1 MENAKS
7 ELKQQYALAIDAYE
21 AGNFSVFLT
30 QLRLSIEWIGRIVVY
45 EEVGE
50 RQGKELLSG
59 KINRIY
65 GTEIHD
71 SGKSVE
77 SSALISI
84 IPKILSVIN
93 KYDRIPKDQK
103 ARARRTI
110 ELSCDGLVEAYGTC
124 SNIANHSGS
133 HKMNVKLQA
142 QNYSALLPAFIDKMG
157 NYGIISNG
165 LLTWLQTVVTPIEI
179 NHAEYEQE
187 LEKLKRDL
195 EEATQKYTRL
205 SLEAQQQ
212 INNKNEIINT
222 QTAAR
227 NAAEEQALKAQREAF
242 EAMKREEEG
251 KTAHSE
257 EKKQLLE
264 RIEDLQRQ
272 LDALSAPVQLETESI
287 VEETKAWDIEE
298 EQMDDDQKD
307 LIEENLT
314 ESMLVAGCAGS
325 GKSII
330 ALKKARQVLDAG
342 YSVYLIAYTK
352 SLRSFMDEG
361 RKDKLLRPHCCYYH
375 QWKYDRK
382 MPTADYIIVDEIQ
395 DFTKEEILEFMH
407 AARKCFFFFGDTAQ
421 SIFHF
426 EGRTM
431 LPVQR
436 EKGYLGETIEDITG
450 LTAWQL
456 YNNYRLP
463 KGVAKIT
470 QQYIGVKVP
479 PYKDRVYQSKE
490 ETIPHFLG
498 YSNEGAQLE
507 AIKRLITSDRF
518 HNIGIFL
525 PTNEMVFELY
535 NELTKDG
542 CYVECKYS
550 IGAESFITLDFKTN
564 HPKIMTYHSAKG
576 LQFETV
582 ILPYCQ
588 PIPIQDEAARK
599 ALYVAMTRT
608 YKELYMMYIG
618 DMPSPLNKVDKA
630 LYSTTIS

>member
-1 MENAKS
+1 MKPKERNSYREKS
-7 ELKQQYALAIDAYE
+7 TKYTD
-21 AGNFSVFLT
+21 
-30 QLRLSIEWIGRIVVY
+30 
-45 EEVGE
+45 
-50 RQGKELLSG
+50 
-59 KINRIY
+59 
-65 GTEIHD
+65 
-71 SGKSVE
+71 KSVE

-84 IPKILSVIN
+84 IPKILVATN
-93 KYDRIPKDQK
+93 KYARIPKDQRP
-103 ARARRTI
+103 RAKRTI
-110 ELSCDGLVEAYGTC
+110 ELACEGLVEAYGIC

-165 LLTWLQTVVTPIEI
+165 VLTWLQTAVTPIEI

-187 LEKLKRDL
+187 LERLKKDL
-195 EEATQKYTRL
+195 EEATQKYAQL
-205 SLEAQQQ
+205 SIEAQKQ
-212 INNKNEIINT
+212 INSKNEIINA
-222 QTAAR
+222 QTEAR
-227 NAAEEQALKAQREAF
+227 NAAEERALKAQRDAF
-242 EAMKREEEG
+242 EAERREEEG
-251 KTAHSE
+251 KNAYSE

-264 RIEDLQRQ
+264 LIEDLKRQ
-272 LDALSAPVQLETESI
+272 LEAVSTPPLQSVEPI
-287 VEETKAWDIEE
+287 EETKAWDIEE
-298 EQMDDDQKD
+298 EQMDEDQHD

-314 ESMLVAGCAGS
+314 QSMLVAGCAGS

-330 ALKKARQVLDAG
+330 ALHKAKQVIEAG

-361 RKDKLLRPHCCYYH
+361 RKDQLLRPHCCYYH
-375 QWKYDRK
+375 QWKYDKK
-382 MPTADYIIVDEIQ
+382 MAKADYIIVDEIQ

-407 AARKCFFFFGDTAQ
+407 AANKCFFFFGDTAQ

-426 EGRTM
+426 EDRPT

-436 EKGYLGETIEDITG
+436 EKGYSGETIEDITG

-479 PYKDRVYQSKE
+479 PYRDRVYKSE
-490 ETIPHFLG
+490 ENTIPHFLG
-498 YSNEGAQLE
+498 YQSEAEQLE
-507 AIKRLITSDRF
+507 AIKHLVKSDKIR
-518 HNIGIFL
+518 NVGIFL
-525 PTNEMVFELY
+525 PTNDMVFDLY
-535 NELTKDG
+535 TKLTQDG
-542 CYVECKYS
+542 YNVESKYS
-550 IGAESFITLDFKTN
+550 FGTDSFITLDFRTN
-564 HPKIMTYHSAKG
+564 LPKIMTYHSAKG

-588 PIPIQDEAARK
+588 PISMQDESARK

-618 DMPSPLNKVDKA
+618 DIPSPLDKVDKA
-630 LYSTTIS
+630 LYSTTIN

>member
-7 ELKQQYALAIDAYE
+7 ELKNQYALAIDAYE

-30 QLRLSIEWIGRIVVY
+30 QLRLSIEWLGRIVVY

-50 RQGKELLSG
+50 TQGKELLSG
-59 KINRIY
+59 KINKIY
-65 GTEIHD
+65 GTDIHD
-71 SGKSVE
+71 YGKSVE
-77 SSALISI
+77 SSALISV
-84 IPKILSVIN
+84 IPKILVATN
-93 KYDRIPKDQK
+93 KYARIPKDQRS
-103 ARARRTI
+103 RAKRTI
-110 ELSCDGLVEAYGTC
+110 ELACDGLVEAYGIC
-124 SNIANHSGS
+124 SNIANHSSS

-165 LLTWLQTVVTPIEI
+165 VLTWLQTAVTPIEI

-187 LEKLKRDL
+187 LERLKKDL
-195 EEATQKYTRL
+195 EEATQKYAQL
-205 SLEAQQQ
+205 SIEAQKQ
-212 INNKNEIINT
+212 INSKNEIINA
-222 QTAAR
+222 QTEAR
-227 NAAEEQALKAQREAF
+227 NAAEERALKAQRDAF
-242 EAMKREEEG
+242 EAERREEEG
-251 KTAHSE
+251 KNAYSG

-264 RIEDLQRQ
+264 LIEDLKRQ
-272 LDALSAPVQLETESI
+272 LEAVSTQPLQSVEPI
-287 VEETKAWDIEE
+287 EETKAWDIEE
-298 EQMDDDQKD
+298 EQMDEDQHD

-314 ESMLVAGCAGS
+314 QSMLVAGCAGS

-330 ALKKARQVLDAG
+330 ALHKAKQVIEAG

-361 RKDKLLRPHCCYYH
+361 RKDQLLRPHCCYYH
-375 QWKYDRK
+375 QWKYDKK
-382 MPTADYIIVDEIQ
+382 MAKADYIIVDEIQ

-407 AARKCFFFFGDTAQ
+407 AANKCFFFFGDTAQ

-426 EGRTM
+426 EDRPT

-436 EKGYLGETIEDITG
+436 EKGYSGETIEDITG

-479 PYKDRVYQSKE
+479 PYRDRVYKSEE

-498 YSNEGAQLE
+498 YQNEAERLE
-507 AIKRLITSDRF
+507 AIKRLIKSERF
-518 HNIGIFL
+518 HNVGIFL
-525 PTNEMVFELY
+525 PTNDMVFDLY
-535 NELTKDG
+535 TKLTQDG
-542 CYVECKYS
+542 YNVECKYS
-550 IGAESFITLDFKTN
+550 LGTDSFITLDFRTN
-564 HPKIMTYHSAKG
+564 LPKIMTYHSAKG

-588 PIPIQDEAARK
+588 PIPIEDESARK

-630 LYSTTIS
+630 LYSTTTY

>member
-1 MENAKS
+1 MEELQETLKEDYQRARNSWERKDYVEFLRNLRPAVENLCRIIIMDLKGPILYDEITHGEYPIEGIYINRGQEVRNKMLAKIIPNLVKEEKNLDGDKFLRLRRICS
-7 ELKQQYALAIDAYE
+7 RLEDAFDILSETGSHAGPTQLNKELRAYDNMQLLPTCVETLGICNILSKNVLVWLQSTITPLKINQAEDAELK
-21 AGNFSVFLT
+21 
-30 QLRLSIEWIGRIVVY
+30 R
-45 EEVGE
+45 
-50 RQGKELLSG
+50 
-59 KINRIY
+59 
-65 GTEIHD
+65 
-71 SGKSVE
+71 
-77 SSALISI
+77 
-84 IPKILSVIN
+84 
-93 KYDRIPKDQK
+93 KYQ
-103 ARARRTI
+103 
-110 ELSCDGLVEAYGTC
+110 E
-124 SNIANHSGS
+124 
-133 HKMNVKLQA
+133 
-142 QNYSALLPAFIDKMG
+142 
-157 NYGIISNG
+157 
-165 LLTWLQTVVTPIEI
+165 
-179 NHAEYEQE
+179 E
-187 LEKLKRDL
+187 LERLKKDL
-195 EEATQKYTRL
+195 EEATQKYARL
-205 SLEAQQQ
+205 SIEAQQQ
-212 INNKNEIINT
+212 INSKNEIINT

-251 KTAHSE
+251 KTAYSE

-264 RIEDLQRQ
+264 KIEDLQRQ
-272 LDALSAPVQLETESI
+272 LDALSTPVQLE
-287 VEETKAWDIEE
+287 VKPVVETKAWDV
-298 EQMDDDQKD
+298 DDDQMDGDQQD

-382 MPTADYIIVDEIQ
+382 MPAADYIIVDEIQ

-426 EGRTM
+426 EDRPT
-431 LPVQR
+431 LPIQR

-479 PYKDRVYQSKE
+479 PYKDRVYKSKE

-498 YSNEGAQLE
+498 FPNEGAQLE

-542 CYVECKYS
+542 YYVECKYS
-550 IGAESFITLDFKTN
+550 FGTESFITLDFKTN

-588 PIPIQDEAARK
+588 PIPIEDESARK

-630 LYSTTIS
+630 LYSTSE

>member
-7 ELKQQYALAIDAYE
+7 ELKNQYALAIDAYE

-30 QLRLSIEWIGRIVVY
+30 QLRLSIEWLGRIVVY

-50 RQGKELLSG
+50 TQGKDLLSG
-59 KINRIY
+59 KINKIY
-65 GTEIHD
+65 GTEIHPY
-71 SGKSVE
+71 GQCVE
-77 SSALISI
+77 SSALISV
-84 IPKILSVIN
+84 IPKILLATN
-93 KYDRIPKDQK
+93 KYARIPKDQRS
-103 ARARRTI
+103 RAKTTVERA
-110 ELSCDGLVEAYGTC
+110 CDVLVEAYGIC
-124 SNIANHSGS
+124 SNIATHSGS

-165 LLTWLQTVVTPIEI
+165 VLTWLQTAVTPIEI

-187 LEKLKRDL
+187 LERLKKDL
-195 EEATQKYTRL
+195 EEATQKYAQL
-205 SLEAQQQ
+205 SIEAQKQ
-212 INNKNEIINT
+212 INSKNEIINA
-222 QTAAR
+222 QKEAR
-227 NAAEEQALKAQREAF
+227 NAAEERALKAQREVL
-242 EAMKREEEG
+242 EAERREEEG
-251 KTAHSE
+251 KNAYSE

-264 RIEDLQRQ
+264 LIEDLKRQ
-272 LDALSAPVQLETESI
+272 LATVSTPPMQTIEL
-287 VEETKAWDIEE
+287 VEETKAWDINE
-298 EQMDDDQKD
+298 EQMDEDQHD

-314 ESMLVAGCAGS
+314 QSMLVAGCAGS

-330 ALKKARQVLDAG
+330 ALHKAKQVLDAG
-342 YSVYLIAYTK
+342 YSVFLIAYTK

-361 RKDKLLRPHCCYYH
+361 RKDQLLRPHCCYYH
-375 QWKYDRK
+375 QWKFDKK
-382 MPTADYIIVDEIQ
+382 MASADYIIVDEIQ
-395 DFTKEEILEFMH
+395 DFTKEEIQEFMK

-421 SIFHF
+421 SIFNF
-426 EGRTM
+426 EDRPT

-436 EKGYLGETIEDITG
+436 EKGYSGETIEDITG

-479 PYKDRVYQSKE
+479 PYRDRVYKSE
-490 ETIPHFLG
+490 ETTIPHFLG
-498 YSNEGAQLE
+498 YNNEEEQLE
-507 AIKRLITSDRF
+507 AIKRLIKSDKV
-518 HNIGIFL
+518 HNVGIFL
-525 PTNEMVFELY
+525 PTNDMVFDMYSRL
-535 NELTKDG
+535 NQDG
-542 CYVECKYS
+542 CNVECKYAF
-550 IGAESFITLDFKTN
+550 GTDSFITLDFKTN
-564 HPKIMTYHSAKG
+564 LPKIMTYHSAKG

-588 PIPIQDEAARK
+588 PMSMQDESARK

-618 DMPSPLNKVDKA
+618 DMPSPLDKVDKA
-630 LYSTTIS
+630 LYTTTE